1 MSTVK
6 LERDGKVIVRTK
18 TDYEYNITRYET
30 RGFKLV
36 SDAPEKKKAEPV
48 AEKPKAKPKKKAK

>member
-6 LERDGKVIVRTK
+6 LERNGKVIVRTK
-18 TDYEYNITRYET
+18 TDYEYNLSRFQI

-36 SDAPEKKKAEPV
+36 SDAPAKKKTES
-48 AEKPKAKPKKKAK
+48 KKKAK